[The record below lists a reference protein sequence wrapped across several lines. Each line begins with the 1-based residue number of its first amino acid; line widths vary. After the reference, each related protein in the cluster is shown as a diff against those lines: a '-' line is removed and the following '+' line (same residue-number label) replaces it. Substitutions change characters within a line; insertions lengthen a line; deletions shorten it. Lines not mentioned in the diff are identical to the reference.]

1 MKTDIER
8 NEKRLRK
15 IDEKK
20 RNKWRRKEKI

>member
-8 NEKRLRK
+8 KEKGIRK